1 MPIFMWN
8 EANVEHIARHGVTP
22 EEAEYVVG
30 NAGPP
35 FPRVHEDDKWLVW
48 GSTDAGR
55 YLQVIFVY
63 QDDERVDVLSLSADE
78 RLDFQ
83 NGAKVIYVIHSM
95 PLTPAMKRK
104 NRRQRRGRNEGR

>member
-22 EEAEYVVG
+22 GEAEYVVA
-30 NAGPP
+30 NATAP
-35 FPRVHEDDKWLVW
+35 FPRTHEEGKWLVW
-48 GSTDAGR
+48 GSTEAGR

-63 QDDERVDVLSLSADE
+63 QEDERVDLLSLTPEE

-83 NGAKVIYVIHSM
+83 NGAKVVYMIHAM
-95 PLTPAMKRK
+95 PLTPVMKRR
-104 NRRQRRGRNEGR
+104 NRKQRRGRKNGR